1 MTKVLNKRDIFR
13 TVHVV
18 NLWPPNWLFDIPS
31 GIHHYSEAKSY
42 LSMECCGQINNST
55 LMVLALYWFWLVN
68 FDLSESQLVQFGHLV
83 VSMTWISR
91 CWSTG
96 YCLHL
101 FRWVFSKLLLQL
113 LHRRALIT
121 QFPPSTVLTLHIEC
135 WNYPSSST
143 DEFTILI
150 PLLLISYFFSQ
161 DSVNDDGPPV
171 PSHKQVCVVTV
182 C

>member
-1 MTKVLNKRDIFR
+1 MIKIIKTDIKSKKNNLILSFRKSKKNKKIKKP
-13 TVHVV
+13 T
-18 NLWPPNWLFDIPS
+18 N
-31 GIHHYSEAKSY
+31 
-42 LSMECCGQINNST
+42 T

-68 FDLSESQLVQFGHLV
+68 FDPSESQLVQFGHLV